1 MDSPEAAKQLLLVLL
16 QHFIERRPLP
26 PRAPMFVP
34 PPTAQ
39 NRGVL
44 RLVRS
49 AAGELHLSVNKR
61 LTSSSSDTCTEW
73 RQSEIKGDK
82 QAVRTKS

>member
-1 MDSPEAAKQLLLVLL
+1 MPHFSQKAAVFSDWDASLQVLMDSPETAKQLLLVLL

-26 PRAPMFVP
+26 PRAPVFVP

-49 AAGELHLSVNKR
+49 AAGE
-61 LTSSSSDTCTEW
+61 
-73 RQSEIKGDK
+73 
-82 QAVRTKS
+82 